1 MSDKSLIKGN
11 TLYKTGSSQEERQLT
26 TLMASL
32 PVDGRTRKEIYQFLH
47 QYAQEISYYNLQNEK
62 EGVWDHFI
70 PSLNTTSQEVVPF
83 DNIVTYWKKLGL
95 SEDAFQRPHVSLIL
109 VFIELFEL
117 LKGQLNQLSK
127 KHLDYYYKRVLQI
140 DHRTFQPDQVYIQF
154 KNSRKLT

>member
-11 TLYKTGSSQEERQLT
+11 ALYKTEAGQEERQLT

-32 PVDGRTRKEIYQFLH
+32 PVDSRTRKEIYQFLH

-95 SEDAFQRPHVSLIL
+95 SEEEHQRPHVSLIL

-127 KHLDYYYKRVLQI
+127 KHLDYYYKQVLQI
-140 DHRTFQPDQVYIQF
+140 DHRTFQSDQVYIQF
-154 KNSRKLT
+154 NSRKFT